1 MLLGLTINKRLQ
13 GAYEIGIYH
22 IKIRANKRGD
32 NFMYGILRTNKIKL
46 NSITKKYQKHIQR
59 ESNYYHSNPDINV
72 DKQNEDVILV
82 YSKDFKKSIFEE
94 LKKHNITKEPKKN
107 AVGLIDGVLTAS
119 PAFFDNMSKENAID
133 FFKNALPL
141 IQREYGPIISAAVHV
156 DEKNLHLHFCCTP
169 IIENS
174 EGNYKLC
181 AKEVMGNRQE
191 YVAKQDRFY
200 EEFFKN
206 YGLERGQSVKETSR
220 EHIEHNRFKAQKA
233 REEYLKNAKKTNEQ
247 KGVNQELIIQ
257 QAELESQIKEGEQRQ
272 KELLSESSKALESY
286 EETLTHINQH
296 KEQKKRLE
304 GQIEGLEEIYLQ
316 LQDELLQI
324 ANDSEISKELL
335 KRSIFENDYDN
346 IEEFKQRVME
356 SDEANEI
363 WENMKDFY
371 DDFMQSVQE
380 IEYDDMEWQ

>member
-1 MLLGLTINKRLQ
+1 MLLGLAINERLQ

-22 IKIRANKRGD
+22 IKIRANERGD

-59 ESNYYHSNPDINV
+59 ESNYYHSNPDINI

-82 YSKDFKKSIFEE
+82 YSEDFKKSIFEE

-141 IQREYGPIISAAVHV
+141 IEREYGPIISAAIHL
-156 DEKNLHLHFCCTP
+156 DEKSLHLHFCTVP
-169 IIENS
+169 LVKNS
-174 EGNYKLC
+174 DGNYKLS
-181 AKEVMGNRQE
+181 AKDLMGNRQE

-233 REEYLKNAKKTNEQ
+233 REEYLKNAIKTNEQ

-272 KELLSESSKALESY
+272 KELFLESSKALKTY

-296 KEQKKRLE
+296 KEKKKRLE
-304 GQIEGLEEIYLQ
+304 GQIESLEEVYLQ
-316 LQDELLQI
+316 LQDELLQM
-324 ANDSEISKELL
+324 ANDSEMYRELL

-346 IEEFKQRVME
+346 MEEFKQRVID
-356 SDEANEI
+356 SDEAGEI
-363 WENMKDFY
+363 WECMQEFY

-380 IEYDDMEWQ
+380 IEYDDMEW